1 MQNMQNQTL
10 PWSNNYM
17 QNDAISII
25 LTWNVHVFNTFHE
38 SMMRLLKIFKQALW
52 SAFNK
57 INNYYITPVIT

>member
-1 MQNMQNQTL
+1 MQNQTL

-38 SMMRLLKIFKQALW
+38 LMMRLLKIFKQAL
-52 SAFNK
+52 
-57 INNYYITPVIT
+57 